1 MSTDLL
7 EHTGERMI
15 PQASVP
21 EIFWEHVH
29 RYRFAKR
36 FVRNKRVLDI
46 ACGEGY
52 GAFGLLRA
60 GAASVVGV
68 DISEEACENARQEY
82 GIDARCGSA
91 ESIPI
96 PDASVDVVVSF
107 ETIEHLAD
115 PARFVREA
123 KRVLAPR
130 SGVFIVST
138 PNRPVY
144 NRSGGRNPFHCA
156 ELDEREFRTLLQGQF
171 TNVSVW
177 SQASANA
184 RFWSPRCF
192 SAHDS
197 LWRGVRGFWFLR
209 RLIHKSSPWEV
220 ADQATRENPDKAILA
235 DDPWRVNFLNPCF
248 VRKRSPWS
256 GESPTYLIAVCRNPY

>member
-1 MSTDLL
+1 MSTDVL

-15 PQASVP
+15 PEASVP

-60 GAASVVGV
+60 GATSVVGV
-68 DISEEACENARQEY
+68 DISEDACGNAKQKY

-91 ESIPI
+91 ESIPL
-96 PDASVDVVVSF
+96 PDTSVDVVVSF
-107 ETIEHLAD
+107 ETIEHISD

-123 KRVLAPR
+123 KRVLTP
-130 SGVFIVST
+130 SGAFIVST

-144 NRSGGRNPFHCA
+144 NRNGEHNPFHCA
-156 ELDEREFRTLLQGQF
+156 ELDEAEFITLLKGQF
-171 TNVSVW
+171 RDVSVW
-177 SQASANA
+177 SQASTNA

-192 SAHDS
+192 SAS
-197 LWRGVRGFWFLR
+197 QCPWRSVRGFWFLR
-209 RLIHKSSPWEV
+209 KLIHRYSPWEI
-220 ADQATRENPDKAILA
+220 ADDTARKNPDRAIGE
-235 DDPWRVNFLNPCF
+235 DDSWRVNFLNPCF
-248 VRKRSPWS
+248 VRKRSYWS
-256 GESPTYLIAVCRNPY
+256 GESPTYLIAVCRNRC